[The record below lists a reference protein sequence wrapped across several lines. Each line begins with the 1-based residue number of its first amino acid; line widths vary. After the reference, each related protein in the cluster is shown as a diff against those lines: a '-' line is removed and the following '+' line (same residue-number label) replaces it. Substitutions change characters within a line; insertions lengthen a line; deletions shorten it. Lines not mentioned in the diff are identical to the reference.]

1 MTILLTT
8 KCKNEAKIDFFE
20 IFQKHQHEDKGKS
33 YLKYVSKLC
42 FFSKS
47 FFYKSDMYGH
57 FVKNAYVTKIGQRH
71 KNHKKKGKS

>member
-1 MTILLTT
+1 MI
-8 KCKNEAKIDFFE
+8 FFE
-20 IFQKHQHEDKGKS
+20 IFQKHQYKDKGKS

-71 KNHKKKGKS
+71 KNQD